1 MKVDIFS
8 LFLVPSK
15 NVIDLL
21 VPVFLKCEEIV
32 TSRLL
37 DNENNICSRDYGGST
52 AYKFNDEETERLL
65 CIPNKKLMW
74 RASYKDIWV
83 RNADENSQNCWGS
96 HIFNCSFKERGGENL
111 VRQRVSERERK
122 FFFLFLSCTFSIYFL
137 SLLSDLTAI
146 NYVILIRP

>member
-83 RNADENSQNCWGS
+83 RNADENTAKTAEAAISS
-96 HIFNCSFKERGGENL
+96 TAHLRKEVEKTWWDREW
-111 VRQRVSERERK
+111 VRERES
-122 FFFLFLSCTFSIYFL
+122 FLFYFYPV
-137 SLLSDLTAI
+137 LLAFI
-146 NYVILIRP
+146 FWVCFLI